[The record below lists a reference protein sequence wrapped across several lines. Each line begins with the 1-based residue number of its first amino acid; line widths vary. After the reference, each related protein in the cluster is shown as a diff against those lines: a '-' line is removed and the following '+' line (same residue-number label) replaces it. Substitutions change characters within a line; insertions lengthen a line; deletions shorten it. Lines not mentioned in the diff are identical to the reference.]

1 MNDILTVSR
10 KKRIVLTGGGTA
22 GHVYPAL
29 AIKERIEGEYDIH
42 YIGGN
47 GMEKDIVTMEKDITY
62 HEIEAVKLQRKLTAK
77 NLLIPFKLL
86 SSINYAKKILK
97 TIKPNVIFSKGGF
110 VALPVVIAGKRLG
123 IPIVSHESDLSM
135 GLANKIILHFCDFM
149 CCAFPSTC
157 KGKDKIV
164 YSGQPIRKKVLNG
177 NKYNLPFLPKLDK
190 NKPNLLVV
198 GGSSGAKFINDKTME
213 NLDDLLKIFNIIHIT
228 GKGKTIDTENR
239 KNGYVQVDYA
249 NNMGDYLALADY
261 IISRAG
267 SGAINEFLALKKPM
281 LLIPLSKSCSRGDQ
295 IENAKLFKSLGY
307 CEMIEEEEFNK
318 KLFLEKLENLIKN
331 DKTFKENMQ
340 KSSISDACDKII
352 TIIKKIER

>member
-29 AIKERIEGEYDIH
+29 AVKEKLEGEYDIH

-47 GMEKDIVTMEKDITY
+47 GMEKEILSKEKNITF
-62 HEIEAVKLQRKLTAK
+62 HKIDAVKLQRKLTAK
-77 NLLIPFKLL
+77 NLLIPFKLF
-86 SSINYAKKILK
+86 SSIKTAKKILK

-110 VALPVVIAGKRLG
+110 VALPVVIAGRKLG
-123 IPIVSHESDLSM
+123 IPIVSHESDLSL
-135 GLANKIILHFCDFM
+135 GLANKIILHYCDFM
-149 CCAFPSTC
+149 CCAFESTC
-157 KGKDKIV
+157 KGKDKLI
-164 YSGQPIRKKVLNG
+164 YSGQPIRNKVLNG

-198 GGSSGAKFINDKTME
+198 GGSSGAKFINDKVEE
-213 NLDDLLKIFNIIHIT
+213 NLANLLKIFNVIHIT
-228 GKGKTIDTENR
+228 GKGKTIEKQNR
-239 KNGYVQVDYA
+239 KNGYVQVEYA
-249 NNMGDYLALADY
+249 DNIGDYLALADY

-267 SGAINEFLALKKPM
+267 SGAINEFLALRKPM

-295 IENAKLFKSLGY
+295 IENAKLFQSLGY
-307 CEMIEEEEFNK
+307 CQMLEEEEFNEQ
-318 KLFLEKLENLIKN
+318 LFLEKLKDLIKN
-331 DKTFKENMQ
+331 NKKFKENME
-340 KSSISDACDKII
+340 KTSISNATDKII